1 MPRSHGVTQTRPP
14 ASSVVLRA
22 LGHRQLWNP
31 SWELP
36 FLGHEVGAQHTH
48 RLLSSQQTLT
58 WSLSSRED
66 GSKSP
71 GLQVHEM
78 KPPQTLIQCLP
89 PGYLPAL
96 PTAPTAPSPGSASP
110 GPTAGPVGAPSP
122 SSAVLVQESWTGRSW
137 GRASGPLA
145 SALRSSEVP
154 SQQGPGQKLRLSSER
169 AESCSGSHRAENWIL
184 STHSEE

>member
-1 MPRSHGVTQTRPP
+1 MSRPQGVTQTRPP

-36 FLGHEVGAQHTH
+36 FLGHEVGAQRTH

-78 KPPQTLIQCLP
+78 KPPQTLSQYLLQATSQPTAHSTPCSQPRLCLP
-89 PGYLPAL
+89 WAHGGSGGSTLPQFCSPCPGVSDWPLMGEGLRTPRV
-96 PTAPTAPSPGSASP
+96 SP
-110 GPTAGPVGAPSP
+110 
-122 SSAVLVQESWTGRSW
+122 EE
-137 GRASGPLA
+137 
-145 SALRSSEVP
+145 LRSPFPARS
-154 SQQGPGQKLRLSSER
+154 R
-169 AESCSGSHRAENWIL
+169 AEAEAQL
-184 STHSEE
+184 REG

>member
-1 MPRSHGVTQTRPP
+1 MPRPQGVTQTRPP

-36 FLGHEVGAQHTH
+36 FLGHEVGAQCTH

-78 KPPQTLIQCLP
+78 KPPQTLSQYLP
-89 PGYLPAL
+89 PGYLPAHCPQHPLL
-96 PTAPTAPSPGSASP
+96 PAQALPPLGPRRVWWEHPPPALQSLSRSPG
-110 GPTAGPVGAPSP
+110 
-122 SSAVLVQESWTGRSW
+122 
-137 GRASGPLA
+137 LA
-145 SALRSSEVP
+145 SRGGGPPDP
-154 SQQGPGQKLRLSSER
+154 SRQP
-169 AESCSGSHRAENWIL
+169 
-184 STHSEE
+184 

>member
-1 MPRSHGVTQTRPP
+1 MPRPWPQGVTQTRPP

-36 FLGHEVGAQHTH
+36 FLGHEVRAQRTH

-78 KPPQTLIQCLP
+78 KPPQTLSQHLP
-89 PGYLPAL
+89 PGYLPAYCPQHPLL
-96 PTAPTAPSPGSASP
+96 PVQVLPPL
-110 GPTAGPVGAPSP
+110 GPRRVRWEHPPPALQSL
-122 SSAVLVQESWTGRSW
+122 SRSL
-137 GRASGPLA
+137 RLA
-145 SALRSSEVP
+145 SHGGGLLDP
-154 SQQGPGQKLRLSSER
+154 SRQP
-169 AESCSGSHRAENWIL
+169 
-184 STHSEE
+184 

>member
-1 MPRSHGVTQTRPP
+1 MPRPQGVTQTRPP

-36 FLGHEVGAQHTH
+36 FLGHEVGVQRTH

-78 KPPQTLIQCLP
+78 KTPRPLASTCLQATP
-89 PGYLPAL
+89 SPL
-96 PTAPTAPSPGSASP
+96 PTAPTVPSPGSASP
-110 GPTAGPVGAPSP
+110 GPTAGPEGEPSP
-122 SSAVLVQESWTGRSW
+122 SSAVLVQESRTGLSW

-169 AESCSGSHRAENWIL
+169 VESCSGVTWS
-184 STHSEE
+184 